1 MNGFDPAL
9 DRGGV
14 LDLFT
19 RVLRDGG
26 YLLHDPRALTFSQQR
41 QTRAHLNRK
50 ALDFGYSLA
59 VCCSKFFH
67 DAELANSSAMTLRS
81 WFATEQIGRFK
92 SSLKAALKRQPHVPV
107 TQILLEMAGALLAT
121 RAYRRAVQHVKNDCL
136 RFRQN
141 GIARKAA

>member
-1 MNGFDPAL
+1 
-9 DRGGV
+9 
-14 LDLFT
+14 
-19 RVLRDGG
+19 
-26 YLLHDPRALTFSQQR
+26 
-41 QTRAHLNRK
+41 
-50 ALDFGYSLA
+50 
-59 VCCSKFFH
+59 
-67 DAELANSSAMTLRS
+67 MTLRS